1 MPKPWSKRGAFA
13 SPEDKTECRSM
24 IRTGS
29 RSFYT
34 ASLLLPTAYRD
45 PAYALY
51 AFCRLSDDAV
61 DECDACLEAVA
72 LLRRRLDLVYAGTP
86 MDSPVDRAFADTV
99 ERFAMPRALPEALL
113 EGFEW
118 DARERRYE
126 TISDVRAYGARVAGA
141 VGAMMSVLM
150 EARQPEVLARA
161 CDLGVAMQLSNIA
174 RDVGEDARNGR
185 LYLPRQWMRGRRAGP
200 GCVSG
205 RPPALPPPWR
215 RVVSRLLDE
224 AAPAVWPRR
233 LRHRRPAR
241 RLPPGDPRRP
251 PDLLPP
257 SAMMWPASGFDSVT
271 RRAHV
276 SARRKIALLGQ
287 ATRDAVTYRKV
298 DPSPAVPETHYL
310 VEAADHR
317 SRTCGRASAG
327 SASTAPPPRPRK
339 ATVIVWPGR
348 SKSAPSLN
356 SAGGPSASIQTKD
369 AVSVIFPD
377 QRCTKANK
385 LCSDVGRHAGM
396 TPVARP
402 VSGVH

>member
-1 MPKPWSKRGAFA
+1 
-13 SPEDKTECRSM
+13 M

-72 LLRRRLDLVYAGTP
+72 HLRRRLDLVYAGTP

-174 RDVGEDARNGR
+174 RDVGEDARKGR
-185 LYLPRQWMRGRRAGP
+185 LYLPRQWMEDAGLAP
-200 GCVSG
+200 DAFLADP
-205 RPPALPPPWR
+205 RPSPALA

-224 AAPAVWPRR
+224 AQRLYDRAASGIAGLPAGC
-233 LRHRRPAR
+233 RPAIHAA
-241 RLPPGDPRRP
+241 RLIYCAIGDEVAR
-251 PDLLPP
+251 
-257 SAMMWPASGFDSVT
+257 SGYDSVT

-287 ATRDAVTYRKV
+287 ATRDAVAYRMV
-298 DPSPAVPETHYL
+298 DPAPAVPETHYL
-310 VEAADHR
+310 VEAAAIAPDIWQGQR
-317 SRTCGRASAG
+317 QGNAERESYGDRVAWAFQVCAQLEQRRRA
-327 SASTAPPPRPRK
+327 
-339 ATVIVWPGR
+339 
-348 SKSAPSLN
+348 
-356 SAGGPSASIQTKD
+356 
-369 AVSVIFPD
+369 
-377 QRCTKANK
+377 
-385 LCSDVGRHAGM
+385 
-396 TPVARP
+396 
-402 VSGVH
+402 